1 MRFKSRLVAAFGG
14 TALVLGLASGC
25 SSTDKNPDA
34 PLEMEV
40 QESKIIEEG
49 VPGGVAT
56 RTTKMRAKVTDIN
69 YETRS
74 VTLEDSKGH
83 SKTIKVGPEAK
94 KFNQIVKGDT
104 VAIEYIEEQ
113 VIYLSDADKHEED
126 KAALV
131 ASNSKDDGS
140 PGAMAIEVIEL
151 VATVTAVDLEN
162 HSVTLTFSNGKTVEQ
177 DVRSDVEILDSHVG
191 RQVVIRHTTAFAL
204 EIEKE

>member
-1 MRFKSRLVAAFGG
+1 MKSKNRLFLALGG
-14 TALVLGLASGC
+14 TALVLSLASGC
-25 SSTDKNPDA
+25 SSTNKNPDA
-34 PLEMEV
+34 PLEMQV
-40 QESKIIEEG
+40 EETKVVEQG

-56 RTTKMRAKVTDIN
+56 RTTKLRATVTDIN

-74 VTLEDSKGH
+74 ITLEDSDGN
-83 SKTIKVGPEAK
+83 SKTVEVGPEAQ
-94 KFNQIVKGDT
+94 KFDQIAKGDT

-113 VIYLSDADKHEED
+113 VIYLNDADKHEED

-131 ASNSKDDGS
+131 ASNEKEDGS

-177 DVRSDVEILDSHVG
+177 NVRPDVEILESHVG
-191 RQVVIRHTTAFAL
+191 RQVVIRHTNAFAL
-204 EIEKE
+204 EIEKQ

>member
-1 MRFKSRLVAAFGG
+1 MKKRMYVALGG
-14 TALVLGLASGC
+14 MALVLGMASGC
-25 SSTDKNPDA
+25 SSTTKNPDA
-34 PLEMEV
+34 PLEMQVE
-40 QESKIIEEG
+40 ESKVVEQG

-74 VTLEDSKGH
+74 ITLEDSKGN
-83 SKTIKVGPEAK
+83 SKTVEVGPEAK
-94 KFNQIVKGDT
+94 KFDQIEKGDT

-131 ASNSKDDGS
+131 ASNEKEDGT
-140 PGAMAIEVIEL
+140 PGAMAMEVIEL

-162 HSVTLTFSNGKTVEQ
+162 HSVTLTFSNGKTIEQ
-177 DVRSDVEILDSHVG
+177 DVRPDVEILESHVG